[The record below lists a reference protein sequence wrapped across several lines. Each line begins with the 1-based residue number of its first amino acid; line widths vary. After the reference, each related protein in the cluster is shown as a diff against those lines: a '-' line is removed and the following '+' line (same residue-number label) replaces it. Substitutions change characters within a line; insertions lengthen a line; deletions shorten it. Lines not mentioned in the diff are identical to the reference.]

1 MPNRWELPGA
11 MSAYV
16 VNKDVSVMTSAVD
29 GIRSE
34 LDDLRVDINDLKSI
48 VIGNTR
54 YYIKPEV
61 ARPRR
66 PLRRIEI

>member
-1 MPNRWELPGA
+1 MPNNWELPGA

-16 VNKDVSVMTSAVD
+16 TVKDTSVMSSAVD
-29 GIRSE
+29 SIRSE
-34 LDDLRVDINDLKSI
+34 LDGLRFDINDLRSI
-48 VIGNTR
+48 VIGNTK
-54 YYIKPEV
+54 YCMKPEV